1 MAERI
6 IERTIE
12 IGIGK
17 IKKFY
22 CNTKDLCSYKQEWIN
37 QRCFAPYTIR
47 ASCRY
52 LADKKQAEQL
62 AKE

>member
-1 MAERI
+1 MAEKL

-12 IGIGK
+12 IGFK

-22 CNTKDLCSYKQEWIN
+22 CTTHDLCYFKQEWIN
-37 QRCFAPYTIR
+37 QRCFAPYVVR

-52 LADKKQAEQL
+52 LADKNRAEQL